1 MKIGIGGGIVT
12 DDIYVGFSRAQ
23 ALAPR
28 NQSQPT
34 GWPYPFQKTGRGNY
48 RTRPGQNL
56 MRQNQSPDSQLDPP
70 TGTGIRVMRAD
81 RLHGSVRQDVIKCP
95 QIRICG
101 HKEKCALMPGTSR
114 VDGNGPWL

>member
-34 GWPYPFQKTGRGNY
+34 GWPYPFQKTGRGKHKN
-48 RTRPGQNL
+48 RPRQNL
-56 MRQNQSPDSQLDPP
+56 MEQKQVPVSQQQPE
-70 TGTGIRVMRAD
+70 TGSGIRVNRSYE
-81 RLHGSVRQDVIKCP
+81 LTESTKQSVIKCP

>member
-1 MKIGIGGGIVT
+1 
-12 DDIYVGFSRAQ
+12 
-23 ALAPR
+23 
-28 NQSQPT
+28 
-34 GWPYPFQKTGRGNY
+34 
-48 RTRPGQNL
+48 